1 MLHEHN
7 TGNWLNRPPPTT
19 GRAKPVWVFRGAS
32 GSNPNASDTLGGCR
46 NDGCDSTKHAAISET
61 FAHGARSRLK
71 SHGCRTINALGLA
84 LLLGLVGLAVIT
96 ALEIADIGLDIS
108 MEIGR
113 LLLNVP
119 DTGGA
124 QLTETLS

>member
-1 MLHEHN
+1 
-7 TGNWLNRPPPTT
+7 
-19 GRAKPVWVFRGAS
+19 
-32 GSNPNASDTLGGCR
+32 
-46 NDGCDSTKHAAISET
+46 
-61 FAHGARSRLK
+61 
-71 SHGCRTINALGLA
+71 
-84 LLLGLVGLAVIT
+84 VGLAVIT